1 MEKENEQEKKR
12 KKRHRQA
19 AATAVAAVTS
29 AGVVMG
35 GMFASPDDLLNGGGG
50 DDGAISVT
58 DTYSPDAGAS
68 GDDLDDDADVG
79 DSEEDTRRRGV
90 CARFRQWVWRLP
102 YGVRALVGVPLWAL
116 GWLIITG
123 ATALWS
129 GVLSPAFG
137 TILGWI
143 VTAAVLLGALALTGK
158 ALFPDLPLKKIVNKR
173 NFLALLLGTLVLAVA
188 DNVVP
193 LFWDGYAK
201 IALAVRAVGSA
212 GLLGGVTAVFAKRER
227 RRRKRL
233 AEKAAR
239 KEAEEPKETMSQALR
254 RARELADSVG
264 TSH

>member
-1 MEKENEQEKKR
+1 MDEEKKR
-12 KKRHRQA
+12 KKKHRQA

-35 GMFASPDDLLNGGGG
+35 GMFASPDDLLNGNDDGGG
-50 DDGAISVT
+50 SVTVT
-58 DTYSPDAGAS
+58 DTYTPDAAD
-68 GDDLDDDADVG
+68 GDDIDEIEAG
-79 DSEEDTRRRGV
+79 EEDDESRRRGV
-90 CARFRQWVWRLP
+90 RARARQWIWRLP
-102 YGVRALVGVPLWAL
+102 YGVRAVIGVPLWAV

-129 GVLSPAFG
+129 GVLSPVFG

-143 VTAAVLLGALALTGK
+143 VTAAVLLGAFALTGK

-173 NFLALLLGTLVLAVA
+173 NFLALLIGTAVLAVA

-201 IALAVRAVGSA
+201 IAGVVRAVGSA

-227 RRRKRL
+227 RRRKKL

-239 KEAEEPKETMSQALR
+239 AAEKEPPETMAQALR
-254 RARELADSVG
+254 RARELADSVRPSG
-264 TSH
+264 G